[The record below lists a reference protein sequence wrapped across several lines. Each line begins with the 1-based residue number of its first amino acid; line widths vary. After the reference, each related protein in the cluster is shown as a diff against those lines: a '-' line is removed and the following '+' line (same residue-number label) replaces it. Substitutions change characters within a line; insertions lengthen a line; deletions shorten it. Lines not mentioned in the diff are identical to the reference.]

1 MKSIIPAERIEQKIY
16 FIRSQ
21 KVMLD
26 RDLAGLYEVETAYL
40 KRQVKRNIERFPEDF
55 MFILTK
61 EELKNWRCQFGA
73 SNSIKMGLRYSPR
86 VINIPVFSFS
96 PVPERYRVRGA
107 YRQFRKRIYL
117 NSLNLET
124 IN

>member
-61 EELKNWRCQFGA
+61 EELKNWRCQSPLYQSGTG
-73 SNSIKMGLRYSPR
+73 SEVPIGNSANGYI
-86 VINIPVFSFS
+86 
-96 PVPERYRVRGA
+96 
-107 YRQFRKRIYL
+107 
-117 NSLNLET
+117 
-124 IN
+124 